1 MMLDNLTRILL
12 EKYQPSD
19 PRLFEV
25 GEPSESV
32 EVQKSL
38 TELPDSL
45 KDLIASEF
53 EKARLK
59 KLKDSQ

>member
-1 MMLDNLTRILL
+1 MLDNLTRILL

-19 PRLFEV
+19 PRLSEV
-25 GEPSESV
+25 EEPSESV

-38 TELPDSL
+38 TELPDDL
-45 KDLIASEF
+45 KALIASEI

-59 KLKDSQ
+59 KLKESQ